1 MSIDKLEK
9 RVDEL
14 IKLISKHSYN
24 YYVLDKP
31 EISDYDFDM
40 LMKELTELEITFPAL
55 KRADSPTQ
63 RVGGEVLQGFEE
75 VVHNTPKLS
84 LGNVF
89 DENDIRDFD
98 ARVKKAVGDD
108 VEYVVELKIDGLT
121 VVLNYEEG
129 RFVRGATR
137 GDGIKGEDITANLK
151 TVKSIPLVLG
161 DEVDV
166 EVRGEVFMPKKA
178 FEELNARRE
187 EQEEPLFANPRNAS
201 AGSLRQLD
209 TKVTAGRP
217 LDIFIFN
224 LESMEDKSFDTHVET
239 LQYLKELGFKV
250 SPFISVHKSSE
261 EIIEKCGY
269 WADKRGELP
278 FEIDG
283 LVIKVNSLKQR
294 ESLGYT
300 AKSPRWAAA
309 YKFPPETKKTK
320 LKDIIVQVGRT
331 GAITPTAELEPVRLA
346 GSVISRATLHNEDYI
361 KEKDIRIGDTVIIK
375 KAGDVIPE
383 VVEVVREERT
393 GTEQPF
399 EMPKKCPVCQADTI
413 REQGEAVTKCTNIS
427 CPAQLKRS
435 LFHFVSRDAMNIE
448 GLGPQIMT
456 LLMDRGFINNA
467 ADIYLLKDHREELI
481 ELERM
486 GEKSVQNLLDAIEA
500 SKINPLN
507 RLIFALG
514 IRMIGQRAS
523 QVLAN
528 EFEDIDG
535 MFAADFDKL
544 TGIQEIGGKMAE
556 SIITFF
562 RQEQNLELVR
572 ELQESGVNT
581 KGSKKDIMENKYFSG
596 KTFVLTGALQSF
608 TRDQAKEI
616 IESFGGK
623 VSSSVSKKTDCVLA
637 GEDAGSKLVKANEL
651 GVAVIDEE
659 TFEKWAMSNRQW
671 IPGGERGTLK
681 KGL

>member
-1 MSIDKLEK
+1 MGIDKLEQ
-9 RVDEL
+9 RAEEL
-14 IKLISKHSYN
+14 TKLINRHNYN

-31 EISDYDFDM
+31 EISDYEYDM
-40 LMKELTELEITFPAL
+40 LMKELIELENTFPAL
-55 KRADSPTQ
+55 KRANSPTQ
-63 RVGGEVLQGFEE
+63 RVGGEVLKGFPE
-75 VVHNTPKLS
+75 VVHKTPKLS

-98 ARVKKAVGDD
+98 TRVKKAVGDD

-129 RFVRGATR
+129 LFVQGATR
-137 GDGIKGEDITANLK
+137 GDGIKGEDITSNLR
-151 TVKSIPLVLG
+151 TVKTIPLVL
-161 DEVDV
+161 DEEIDL
-166 EVRGEVFMPKKA
+166 EVRGEVFIPKKA

-187 EQEEPLFANPRNAS
+187 EQEEPLFANPRNAA

-217 LDIFIFN
+217 LDIFVFS
-224 LESMEDKSFDTHVET
+224 LESIGDKAFDTHLEA
-239 LQYLKELGFKV
+239 LEYLKESGFKI
-250 SPFISVHKSSE
+250 SPFLSVHRNSE
-261 EIIEKCGY
+261 EIIEKCNY

-278 FEIDG
+278 FDIDG

-294 ESLGYT
+294 EILGYT
-300 AKSPRWAAA
+300 TKTPRWATA

-320 LKDIIVQVGRT
+320 VKDIIVQVGRT
-331 GAITPTAELEPVRLA
+331 GAITPTAELLPVRLA
-346 GSVISRATLHNEDYI
+346 GSLISRATLHNEDYI

-383 VVEVVREERT
+383 VVEVVKEART
-393 GTEQPF
+393 GAERPF
-399 EMPKKCPVCQADTI
+399 EMPKKCPVCQSDTI

-427 CPAQLKRS
+427 CPAQLKRA
-435 LFHFVSRDAMNIE
+435 LFHFVSREAMNIE

-456 LLMDRGFINNA
+456 LLMDKGFIKDA
-467 ADIYLLKDHREELI
+467 ADIYLLKNHREELI
-481 ELERM
+481 GIERM

-500 SKINPLN
+500 SKVNPLN

-528 EFEDIDG
+528 EFEDIDT
-535 MFAADFDKL
+535 MFTADFEKL
-544 TGIQEIGGKMAE
+544 IRISEIGEKMAE

-562 RQEQNLELVR
+562 RQEQNLGLIKK
-572 ELQESGVNT
+572 LQECGVNT
-581 KGSKKDIMENKYFSG
+581 KGTKKEIKENVHFNG

-608 TRDQAKEI
+608 TRDQAKDI

-623 VSSSVSKKTDCVLA
+623 VSSSVSKKTDYVLA

-659 TFEKWAMSNRQW
+659 SFIRWCNK
-671 IPGGERGTLK
+671 
-681 KGL
+681 

>member
-1 MSIDKLEK
+1 MDKLEK
-9 RVDEL
+9 KVDEL
-14 IKLISKHSYN
+14 IKLINKHSYN
-24 YYVLDKP
+24 YYMLDKP

-40 LMKELTELEITFPAL
+40 LMKELIELESTFPAL

-63 RVGGEVLQGFEE
+63 RVGGEVLQGFGE
-75 VVHNTPKLS
+75 VVHKTPKLS

-98 ARVKKAVGDD
+98 SRVRKTVGDD

-129 RFVRGATR
+129 RFVQGATR
-137 GDGIKGEDITANLK
+137 GDGVKGEDITANLR

-161 DEVDV
+161 EELEL
-166 EVRGEVFMPKKA
+166 EVRGEVFMAKKA

-187 EQEEPLFANPRNAS
+187 EQEEQLFANPRNAS

-209 TKVTAGRP
+209 TKVTATRP
-217 LDIFIFN
+217 LDIFVFN
-224 LESMEDKSFDTHVET
+224 LESIEDKNFDTHVET
-239 LQYLKELGFKV
+239 LEYLKKLGFKV
-250 SPFISVHKSSE
+250 SPFISVLRSSE
-261 EIIEKCGY
+261 EIIEKCSY

-283 LVIKVNSLKQR
+283 LVIKVNSLEQR

-300 AKSPRWAAA
+300 TKTPRWAAA

-320 LKDIIVQVGRT
+320 VKDIIVQVGRT
-331 GAITPTAELEPVRLA
+331 GALTPTAELEPVRLA
-346 GSVISRATLHNEDYI
+346 GSVIGRATLHNEDYI
-361 KEKDIRIGDTVIIK
+361 REKDIRIGDTVIIK

-383 VVEVVREERT
+383 VVEVVKEDRT
-393 GTEQPF
+393 GAELPF
-399 EMPKKCPVCQADTI
+399 EMPGKCPVCQSDTI

-435 LFHFVSRDAMNIE
+435 LFHFVSRDAMNID
-448 GLGPQIMT
+448 GLGSQIMT
-456 LLMDRGFINNA
+456 LLMDKGFIKNA
-467 ADIYLLKDHREELI
+467 ADIYLLKNHKDELV

-486 GEKSVQNLLDAIEA
+486 GEKSVQNMLDAIEA
-500 SKINPLN
+500 SKVNTLN

-523 QVLAN
+523 QVLSN
-528 EFEDIDG
+528 EFDDIDA
-535 MFAADFDKL
+535 MFTADFDKL
-544 TGIQEIGGKMAE
+544 IRIQEIGEKMAE

-562 RQEQNLELVR
+562 RQEQNLGLIKK
-572 ELQESGVNT
+572 LQECGVNT
-581 KGSKKDIMENKYFSG
+581 RGSKKEIKENEHFNR

-623 VSSSVSKKTDCVLA
+623 VSGSVSKKTDYVLA
-637 GEDAGSKLVKANEL
+637 GEDSGSKLVKANEL

-659 TFEKWAMSNRQW
+659 TFMDWAK
-671 IPGGERGTLK
+671 E
-681 KGL
+681 

>member
-9 RVDEL
+9 KMDEL
-14 IKLISKHSYN
+14 IKLINKHSYN
-24 YYVLDKP
+24 YYVLDNP
-31 EISDYDFDM
+31 EISDYEFDM
-40 LMKELTELEITFPAL
+40 LMKELMEMEKAYPAL
-55 KRADSPTQ
+55 KRPDSPTQ
-63 RVGGEVLQGFEE
+63 RVGGEVLQGFNE
-75 VVHNTPKLS
+75 VVHRTPKLS

-89 DENDIRDFD
+89 NENDIRDFD
-98 ARVKKAVGDD
+98 LRVRKAVGDD
-108 VEYVVELKIDGLT
+108 VEYVLELKIDGLT
-121 VVLNYEEG
+121 VVLNYEDG
-129 RFVRGATR
+129 RFVQGATR
-137 GDGIKGEDITANLK
+137 GDGIKGEDITANLR
-151 TVKSIPLVLG
+151 TVKSIPLMLSE
-161 DEVDV
+161 EVDL
-166 EVRGEVFMPKKA
+166 EVRGEVYLPKKA
-178 FEELNARRE
+178 FEELNAKRE
-187 EQEEPLFANPRNAS
+187 EQEEPLFANPRNAA

-209 TKVTAGRP
+209 TKVTAARP
-217 LDIFIFN
+217 LDIFVFN
-224 LESMEDKSFDTHVET
+224 LESIEDKLFDTHVET
-239 LQYLKELGFKV
+239 FEYLKKLGFKV
-250 SPFISVHKSSE
+250 SPFISVHRSSE
-261 EIIEKCGY
+261 EIIEKISY

-283 LVIKVNSLKQR
+283 LVIKVNNLKQR

-300 AKSPRWAAA
+300 TKTPRWAAA

-320 LKDIIVQVGRT
+320 VKDIIVQVGRT
-331 GAITPTAELEPVRLA
+331 GALTPTAELTPVRLA

-383 VVEVVREERT
+383 VVEVVKEDRTGEER
-393 GTEQPF
+393 PF
-399 EMPKKCPVCQADTI
+399 EMPGRCPVCQSETI

-427 CPAQLKRS
+427 CPAQLKRA

-456 LLMDRGFINNA
+456 LLMDEGFIKDA
-467 ADIYLLKDHREELI
+467 SDIYLLKNHKEELV
-481 ELERM
+481 ELDRM

-500 SKINPLN
+500 SKANTLN

-528 EFEDIDG
+528 EFESIDA
-535 MFAADFDKL
+535 MFAADYDKL
-544 TGIQEIGGKMAE
+544 ICIPEIGEKMAE

-562 RQEQNLELVR
+562 RQEQNLILIR
-572 ELQESGVNT
+572 KLQEYGVNT
-581 KGSKKDIMENKYFSG
+581 KGTKKEIKANEHFSG
-596 KTFVLTGALQSF
+596 KTFVLTGALENY

-623 VSSSVSKKTDCVLA
+623 VSGSVSKKTDYVLA
-637 GEDAGSKLVKANEL
+637 GEDAGSKLLKANEL

-659 TFEKWAMSNRQW
+659 TFKDWALEDRQ
-671 IPGGERGTLK
+671 R
-681 KGL
+681 

>member
-1 MSIDKLEK
+1 LDIDKLEK

-14 IKLISKHSYN
+14 IKLINTHSYN
-24 YYVLDKP
+24 YYMLDKP

-40 LMKELTELEITFPAL
+40 LVKELIEMENTFPAL

-63 RVGGEVLQGFEE
+63 RVGGEVLQGFGE
-75 VVHNTPKLS
+75 VVHKTPKLS

-98 ARVKKAVGDD
+98 SRVRKSVGDD

-129 RFVRGATR
+129 RFVQGATR
-137 GDGIKGEDITANLK
+137 GDGVKGEDITANLK
-151 TVKSIPLVLG
+151 TVKSIPLVL
-161 DEVDV
+161 DAEVDL
-166 EVRGEVFMPKKA
+166 EVRGEVFMAKKA

-187 EQEEPLFANPRNAS
+187 EQEEQLFANPRNAS

-209 TKVTAGRP
+209 TKVTATRP
-217 LDIFIFN
+217 LDIFVFN
-224 LESMEDKSFDTHVET
+224 LESIEERTFDTHVET
-239 LQYLKELGFKV
+239 LEYLKKLGFKV

-261 EIIEKCGY
+261 EIIEKCSY

-283 LVIKVNSLKQR
+283 LVIKVNSLEQR

-300 AKSPRWAAA
+300 TKTPRWAAA

-320 LKDIIVQVGRT
+320 VMDIVVQVGRT
-331 GAITPTAELEPVRLA
+331 GALTPTAELEPVRLA
-346 GSVISRATLHNEDYI
+346 GSVIGRATLHNEDYI

-383 VVEVVREERT
+383 VVEVVKEDRT
-393 GTEQPF
+393 GAEQPF
-399 EMPKKCPVCQADTI
+399 EMPKKCPVCHSDTI

-435 LFHFVSRDAMNIE
+435 LFHFVSRDAMNID

-456 LLMDRGFINNA
+456 MLMDKGFIKDA
-467 ADIYLLKDHREELI
+467 ADLYLLKNHKDELL

-486 GEKSVQNLLDAIEA
+486 GEKSVQNMLDAIED
-500 SKINPLN
+500 SKVNPLN
-507 RLIFALG
+507 KLIFALG

-523 QVLAN
+523 QVLAS
-528 EFEDIDG
+528 EFDNIDAI
-535 MFAADFDKL
+535 FTADLDKL
-544 TGIQEIGGKMAE
+544 ISIQEIGEKMAE
-556 SIITFF
+556 SVITFF
-562 RQEQNLELVR
+562 RQEQNLGLIKK
-572 ELQESGVNT
+572 LQESGVNT
-581 KGSKKDIMENKYFSG
+581 IGSKKEIKENEHFNG
-596 KTFVLTGALQSF
+596 KTFVLTGTLQSF

-616 IESFGGK
+616 VESFGGK
-623 VSSSVSKKTDCVLA
+623 VSGSVSKKTDYVLA

-659 TFEKWAMSNRQW
+659 TFMEWSK
-671 IPGGERGTLK
+671 E
-681 KGL
+681 

>member
-1 MSIDKLEK
+1 
-9 RVDEL
+9 
-14 IKLISKHSYN
+14 
-24 YYVLDKP
+24 
-31 EISDYDFDM
+31 
-40 LMKELTELEITFPAL
+40 L

-63 RVGGEVLQGFEE
+63 RVGGEVLQGFGE
-75 VVHNTPKLS
+75 VVHKTPKLS

-98 ARVKKAVGDD
+98 SRVRKAVGDD

-129 RFVRGATR
+129 RFVQGATR
-137 GDGIKGEDITANLK
+137 GDGVKGEDITANLK

-161 DEVDV
+161 EEVDV
-166 EVRGEVFMPKKA
+166 EVRGEVFMSKKA

-187 EQEEPLFANPRNAS
+187 EQEEPLFANPRNAA

-209 TKVTAGRP
+209 TKVTAGRQ
-217 LDIFIFN
+217 LDIFVFN
-224 LESMEDKSFDTHVET
+224 LERIENKTFDTHAES
-239 LQYLKELGFKV
+239 LEYLKEMGFKV
-250 SPFISVHKSSE
+250 SPFISVHKNSE
-261 EIIEKCGY
+261 EIIEKCSY

-300 AKSPRWAAA
+300 TKTPRWAAA

-320 LKDIIVQVGRT
+320 VKDIIVQVGRT

-361 KEKDIRIGDTVIIK
+361 KEKDIRIGDTVMIK
-375 KAGDVIPE
+375 KAGEVIPE
-383 VVEVVREERT
+383 VVEVVFDART
-393 GTEQPF
+393 GDEKPF

-413 REQGEAVTKCTNIS
+413 RVQGEAATKCTNIS
-427 CPAQLKRS
+427 CPAQLKRA
-435 LFHFVSRDAMNIE
+435 LFHFVSRDAMNID

-456 LLMDRGFINNA
+456 LLMDKGFIRDA
-467 ADIYLLKDHREELI
+467 ADIYLLKNHKEELI
-481 ELERM
+481 ELARM

-500 SKINPLN
+500 SKVNPLN

-528 EFEDIDG
+528 EFEEIDA
-535 MFAADFDKL
+535 MFTVNFDKL
-544 TGIQEIGGKMAE
+544 IEVPEIGEKMAE

-562 RQEQNLELVR
+562 KQEQNLRLIKK
-572 ELQESGVNT
+572 LQECGVNT
-581 KGSKKDIMENKYFSG
+581 KSSKKEIKENEHFNR

-616 IESFGGK
+616 IEGFGGK
-623 VSSSVSKKTDCVLA
+623 VSASVSKKTDYVLA

-659 TFEKWAMSNRQW
+659 MFKNWAMSDEQQV
-671 IPGGERGTLK
+671 
-681 KGL
+681 

>member
-1 MSIDKLEK
+1 MGIDKLEK
-9 RVDEL
+9 KVDEL
-14 IKLISKHSYN
+14 IKLINKHSYN
-24 YYVLDKP
+24 YYMLDKP

-40 LMKELTELEITFPAL
+40 LMKELIELESTFPAL

-63 RVGGEVLQGFEE
+63 RVGGEVLQGFGE
-75 VVHNTPKLS
+75 VVHKTPKLS

-98 ARVKKAVGDD
+98 SRVRKTVGDD

-129 RFVRGATR
+129 RFVQGATR
-137 GDGIKGEDITANLK
+137 GDGVKGEDITANLR

-161 DEVDV
+161 EELEL
-166 EVRGEVFMPKKA
+166 EVRGEVFMAKKA

-187 EQEEPLFANPRNAS
+187 EQEEQLFANPRNAS

-209 TKVTAGRP
+209 TKVTATRP
-217 LDIFIFN
+217 LDIFVFN
-224 LESMEDKSFDTHVET
+224 LESIEDKNFDTHVET
-239 LQYLKELGFKV
+239 LEYLKKLGFKV
-250 SPFISVHKSSE
+250 SPFISVLRSSE
-261 EIIEKCGY
+261 EIIEKCSY

-283 LVIKVNSLKQR
+283 LVIKVNSLEQR

-300 AKSPRWAAA
+300 TKTPRWAAA

-320 LKDIIVQVGRT
+320 VKDIIVQVGRT
-331 GAITPTAELEPVRLA
+331 GALTPTAELEPVRLA
-346 GSVISRATLHNEDYI
+346 GSVIGRATLHNEDYI
-361 KEKDIRIGDTVIIK
+361 REKDIRIGDTVIIK

-383 VVEVVREERT
+383 VVEVVKEDRT
-393 GTEQPF
+393 GAELPF
-399 EMPKKCPVCQADTI
+399 EMPGKCPVCQSDTI

-435 LFHFVSRDAMNIE
+435 LFHFVSRDAMNID
-448 GLGPQIMT
+448 GLGSQIMT
-456 LLMDRGFINNA
+456 LLMDKGFIKNA
-467 ADIYLLKDHREELI
+467 ADIYLLKNHKDELV

-486 GEKSVQNLLDAIEA
+486 GEKSVQNMLDAIEA
-500 SKINPLN
+500 SKVNTLN

-523 QVLAN
+523 QVLSN
-528 EFEDIDG
+528 EFDDIDA
-535 MFAADFDKL
+535 MFTADFDKL
-544 TGIQEIGGKMAE
+544 IRIQEIGEKMAE

-562 RQEQNLELVR
+562 RQEQNLGLIKK
-572 ELQESGVNT
+572 LQECGVNT
-581 KGSKKDIMENKYFSG
+581 RGSKKEIKENEHFNR

-623 VSSSVSKKTDCVLA
+623 VSGSVSKKTDYVLA
-637 GEDAGSKLVKANEL
+637 GEDSGSKLVKANEL

-659 TFEKWAMSNRQW
+659 TFMDWAK
-671 IPGGERGTLK
+671 E
-681 KGL
+681 

>member
-1 MSIDKLEK
+1 MGIDKLEK
-9 RVDEL
+9 KMDEL
-14 IKLISKHSYN
+14 IKLINKHSYN

-40 LMKELTELEITFPAL
+40 LMRELVEMESTFPAL

-63 RVGGEVLQGFEE
+63 RVGGEVLQGFGE
-75 VVHNTPKLS
+75 VVHKTPKLS

-98 ARVKKAVGDD
+98 SRVRKAVGDD

-129 RFVRGATR
+129 RFVQGATR
-137 GDGIKGEDITANLK
+137 GDGVKGEDITANLK
-151 TVKSIPLVLG
+151 TVKSIPLTLG
-161 DEVDV
+161 EEVDV
-166 EVRGEVFMPKKA
+166 EVRGEVFMSKKA

-187 EQEEPLFANPRNAS
+187 EQEEQLFANPRNAS

-217 LDIFIFN
+217 LDIFVFN
-224 LESMEDKSFDTHVET
+224 LESIEDKSFDTHVES
-239 LQYLKELGFKV
+239 LEYLKELGFKV
-250 SPFISVHKSSE
+250 SPFISVCRTSE
-261 EIIEKCGY
+261 EIIEKCSY

-283 LVIKVNSLKQR
+283 LVIKVNSLEQR

-300 AKSPRWAAA
+300 TKTPRWAAA

-320 LKDIIVQVGRT
+320 VKDIIVQVGRT

-346 GSVISRATLHNEDYI
+346 GSVIGRATLHNEDYI

-383 VVEVVREERT
+383 VVEVVKEDRT
-393 GTEQPF
+393 GEEKPF
-399 EMPKKCPVCQADTI
+399 EMPKKCPVCHSDTI

-456 LLMDRGFINNA
+456 LLMDKGFIKDA
-467 ADIYLLKDHREELI
+467 ADIYLLKDHRDDLI

-500 SKINPLN
+500 SKVNPLN

-528 EFEDIDG
+528 EFEDIDS
-535 MFAADFDKL
+535 MFTADFDRL
-544 TGIQEIGGKMAE
+544 ISIQEIGEKMAE
-556 SIITFF
+556 SIMTFF
-562 RQEQNLELVR
+562 RQEQNLQLVKK
-572 ELQESGVNT
+572 LQECGVNT
-581 KGSKKDIMENKYFSG
+581 KGSKKEIRENEHFSG

-623 VSSSVSKKTDCVLA
+623 VSGSVSKKTDYVLA

-659 TFEKWAMSNRQW
+659 TFMEWA
-671 IPGGERGTLK
+671 K
-681 KGL
+681 